1 MIEETINYLLAN
13 SNYYFLTGLIAMTL
27 FFAITGLK
35 YLSLKLQEGLLYVAM
50 AILFFSYHLYLLF
63 NIQGNGSIANINSEI
78 DIWVWLA
85 ALVSPAL
92 IALFLLSGVVSF
104 LKSLYHSGLV
114 KIFFGLTLL
123 CYIYMM
129 GQGWAADIKGIMTI
143 VYSGVWVNLE
153 LRTI

>member
-13 SNYYFLTGLIAMTL
+13 SNYYFLTGLMAMTL

-35 YLSLKLQEGLLYVAM
+35 DLSLKLQEGLLYVAM

-123 CYIYMM
+123 CYIYML

>member
-1 MIEETINYLLAN
+1 MIEESINYLLAN
-13 SNYYFLTGLIAMTL
+13 SNYYFLTGLIATAL
-27 FFAITGLK
+27 FFAMAGLK
-35 YLSLKLQEGLLYVAM
+35 DLSRQLQEGLLYVAM
-50 AILFFSYHLYLLF
+50 AVLFFSYHLYLLY
-63 NIQGNGSIANINSEI
+63 NIPVNSTIANING
-78 DIWVWLA
+78 DINFWVWLA

-104 LKSLYHSGLV
+104 LRSLYHSGLV

-123 CYIYMM
+123 CYIYML

-143 VYSGVWVNLE
+143 IYSGVWVNLE